1 MDHPDQMKHENPEL
15 LEAELHALEGRDL
28 QLWCLGGIIALIL
41 ATGFLALLVPRVLW
55 NAGSALKFQ
64 QNLPALFLGL
74 LVLLL
79 LAAIYMV
86 QQRVRLTRTRR
97 ELVGRLL
104 QAERVARVDELTGLF
119 NRRTLDELLTREM
132 ARAQRTGSRLS
143 VVMVDI
149 DGFRALNDRF
159 GHVVSE
165 RILQEVSRMLKRNF
179 RAADILLRY
188 GVDEF
193 LAILPETDRREA
205 QIAVD
210 RLYGG
215 VVQWNRR
222 NQDFGYKLGLS
233 CGIAQFIP
241 DASTHESLVEAA
253 DAEMYNLRAAR
264 RGNTSPQ
271 PAARTSNAENTAKTH
286 QH

>member
-1 MDHPDQMKHENPEL
+1 MDQPDQMKHENPEL
-15 LEAELHALEGRDL
+15 LEAELHALEGRHL

-86 QQRVRLTRTRR
+86 QQRLRLTRTRR

-119 NRRTLDELLTREM
+119 KRRTLDELLPREM
-132 ARAQRTGSRLS
+132 ARAQRAGSRLS
-143 VVMVDI
+143 VVMIDI

-165 RILQEVSRMLKRNF
+165 RILLDVSRMLKRNF
-179 RAADILLRY
+179 RAADILVRY

-215 VVQWNRR
+215 VAQWNRR
-222 NQDFGYKLGLS
+222 NQDFGYELGLS

-241 DASTHESLVEAA
+241 DASTAESLVEAA
-253 DAEMYNLRAAR
+253 DAEMYNLRQAR
-264 RGNTSPQ
+264 RHNSSPPPGARAFNTES
-271 PAARTSNAENTAKTH
+271 AERTS
-286 QH
+286 

>member
-264 RGNTSPQ
+264 RGNPSPQ

>member
-1 MDHPDQMKHENPEL
+1 MDQPDQTKHENPEL

-41 ATGFLALLVPRVLW
+41 AAGFLALLAPRVLW
-55 NAGSALKFQ
+55 HAGSAVRFQ
-64 QNLPALFLGL
+64 QNLPALFFGL

-86 QQRVRLTRTRR
+86 QQRLRLTCTRR

-119 NRRTLDELLTREM
+119 NRRTLDEVLRREM

-159 GHVVSE
+159 GHVVAE
-165 RILQEVSRMLKRNF
+165 RILQEVSQMLKRNF

-210 RLYGG
+210 RLHGG
-215 VVQWNRR
+215 VAQWNRR
-222 NQDFGYKLGLS
+222 NQDFGYKMGLS

-241 DASTHESLVEAA
+241 DASTPESLVEAA
-253 DAEMYNLRAAR
+253 DAEMYNLRLAR
-264 RGNTSPQ
+264 RRNSPPE
-271 PAARTSNAENTAKTH
+271 PASKLDAETAEKK
-286 QH
+286 

>member
-1 MDHPDQMKHENPEL
+1 MDQPDQIKHENPEL

-55 NAGSALKFQ
+55 NAGSALRFQ

-74 LVLLL
+74 LILLL

-86 QQRVRLTRTRR
+86 QQRLRLTRTRR
-97 ELVGRLL
+97 DLVGRLL
-104 QAERVARVDELTGLF
+104 QAERVARVDDLTGLF
-119 NRRTLDELLTREM
+119 NRRTLDEVLPREM
-132 ARAQRTGSRLS
+132 ARAQRAGSRLS

-149 DGFRALNDRF
+149 DGFRALNDRL
-159 GHVVSE
+159 GHVASE

-210 RLYGG
+210 RLYSG

-241 DASTHESLVEAA
+241 DASTPESLVEAA
-253 DAEMYNLRAAR
+253 DEEMYNLRAAR
-264 RGNTSPQ
+264 RGSSSPQ
-271 PAARTSNAENTAKTH
+271 PTARTFSAESAGKTT
-286 QH
+286 

>member
-1 MDHPDQMKHENPEL
+1 MDQPDQMKHENPEL

-271 PAARTSNAENTAKTH
+271 PAARTSNAESTAKTH
-286 QH
+286 